1 MKVLNPVYS
10 LESNWGFGTK
20 SWSSETG
27 SQWTVNNWWRCWKAP
42 PCPRRR
48 CWPYLT
54 LLSMLLGSRFWC
66 NIIPTTILPSQ
77 KLYFMEE
84 NINYHLTT
92 LKWQWIKCL
101 QNIRKEG
108 VEWQFF
114 PFLSRHVLNVSSLQS
129 LNICLLQL
137 LLILLLADLE
147 NWKENCFTNL
157 SILLLPTYTC
167 LCITL
172 ARMAANCSCVGQPM
186 TVYWSRLY
194 SGLAGLPPMV
204 FAALDIDCNQ
214 ADRAPWNRIFEE
226 KYFINILYRVPEK
239 SW

>member
-114 PFLSRHVLNVSSLQS
+114 PFHDYLVVLM
-129 LNICLLQL
+129 
-137 LLILLLADLE
+137 ILL
-147 NWKENCFTNL
+147 CSVL
-157 SILLLPTYTC
+157 STIKLKN
-167 LCITL
+167 I
-172 ARMAANCSCVGQPM
+172 N
-186 TVYWSRLY
+186 
-194 SGLAGLPPMV
+194 
-204 FAALDIDCNQ
+204 DI
-214 ADRAPWNRIFEE
+214 
-226 KYFINILYRVPEK
+226 FIVCR
-239 SW
+239 S

>member
-1 MKVLNPVYS
+1 MLNPVYS

-27 SQWTVNNWWRCWKAP
+27 SQWTVNNWWRCWEAP

-129 LNICLLQL
+129 LNICLLQ
-137 LLILLLADLE
+137 
-147 NWKENCFTNL
+147 
-157 SILLLPTYTC
+157 
-167 LCITL
+167 
-172 ARMAANCSCVGQPM
+172 Q
-186 TVYWSRLY
+186 VYWSRLY

-214 ADRAPWNRIFEE
+214 ADRTPWNRIFEE

>member
-1 MKVLNPVYS
+1 MFVAAKFTSINGSITISNLYRWLYLCSS
-10 LESNWGFGTK
+10 LYL
-20 SWSSETG
+20 
-27 SQWTVNNWWRCWKAP
+27 QY
-42 PCPRRR
+42 PRH
-48 CWPYLT
+48 
-54 LLSMLLGSRFWC
+54 
-66 NIIPTTILPSQ
+66 I
-77 KLYFMEE
+77 
-84 NINYHLTT
+84 
-92 LKWQWIKCL
+92 
-101 QNIRKEG
+101 
-108 VEWQFF
+108 
-114 PFLSRHVLNVSSLQS
+114 LNVSSLQS
-129 LNICLLQL
+129 LNICLLKL

-147 NWKENCFTNL
+147 NWKENCFINL

-194 SGLAGLPPMV
+194 SGLAGLPPIV

>member
-27 SQWTVNNWWRCWKAP
+27 SQWTANNWWRCWEAP

-147 NWKENCFTNL
+147 NWKENCFNQSINFITSNL
-157 SILLLPTYTC
+157 YLSLYHTGQDGSQLLLCGTADDS
-167 LCITL
+167 LLI
-172 ARMAANCSCVGQPM
+172 Q
-186 TVYWSRLY
+186 TVFR
-194 SGLAGLPPMV
+194 SGWVTTDSVCCTGHWL
-204 FAALDIDCNQ
+204 
-214 ADRAPWNRIFEE
+214 
-226 KYFINILYRVPEK
+226 
-239 SW
+239 